1 VSLIAVAFL
10 SIKSHLSLLL
20 FFGFGKDWQIKMK
33 FLSILLCLIA
43 TPLALAEE
51 VVFNCKFQRVNKNVW
66 FDQVGNLGDLGPGT
80 PVRENVYMVSN
91 EMLFTMYQKDEW
103 ILTLD
108 HCEES
113 QDAYLCQSTV
123 EDEEMISE
131 SYWSLDRK
139 TQTYVYSQT
148 KTYEP
153 SSSFRQSMEKK
164 IPGFVGNSYELTGV
178 CEEGI
183 SRENFEANIND
194 R

>member
-1 VSLIAVAFL
+1 
-10 SIKSHLSLLL
+10 
-20 FFGFGKDWQIKMK
+20 MK

-51 VVFNCKFQRVNKNVW
+51 VVFNCKFQKVNKNVW

-91 EMLFTMYQKDEW
+91 GMLFTMYQKDEW

-123 EDEEMISE
+123 EDEEIISE

-164 IPGFVGNSYELTGV
+164 IPGFVGNSYELTGI
-178 CEEGI
+178 CDRGM
-183 SRENFEANIND
+183 SREKFEMKITLKS
-194 R
+194 RY

>member
-1 VSLIAVAFL
+1 VVSLIAADFL
-10 SIKSHLSLLL
+10 SIKSDLSLLL
-20 FFGFGKDWQIKMK
+20 FFGFGKGWQIKMK

-51 VVFNCKFQRVNKNVW
+51 VVFNCKFQKVNQNVW

-91 EMLFTMYQKDEW
+91 GMLFTRYQKDEW

-108 HCEES
+108 LCEES
-113 QDAYLCQSTV
+113 QDAYLCQSIFE
-123 EDEEMISE
+123 EDEMISE

-183 SRENFEANIND
+183 SREIFEERID
-194 R
+194 D

>member
-1 VSLIAVAFL
+1 MIVNLIAGELL
-10 SIKSHLSLLL
+10 SLKSHPSLLL
-20 FFGFGKDWQIKMK
+20 FFGFGKDRQIKMK
-33 FLSILLCLIA
+33 FLLIPLCLVVM
-43 TPLALAEE
+43 PLAIAEE
-51 VVFNCKFQRVNKNVW
+51 VVFNCKFQKVNKNVW

-91 EMLFTMYQKDEW
+91 GMLFTMYQKDEW

-108 HCEES
+108 HCGES

-123 EDEEMISE
+123 EEDQMISE
-131 SYWSLDRK
+131 SYWSLDRGA
-139 TQTYVYSQT
+139 QTYVYSQT

-178 CEEGI
+178 CDEGI
-183 SRENFEANIND
+183 SRENFEMRD

>member
-1 VSLIAVAFL
+1 
-10 SIKSHLSLLL
+10 
-20 FFGFGKDWQIKMK
+20 MK

-80 PVRENVYMVSN
+80 PVRENVYMLSD

-148 KTYEP
+148 KTYGP
-153 SSSFRQSMEKK
+153 SSSFRKSMDQK

-178 CEEGI
+178 CDDGL
-183 SRENFEANIND
+183 SRESFESSHD
-194 R
+194 

>member
-1 VSLIAVAFL
+1 
-10 SIKSHLSLLL
+10 
-20 FFGFGKDWQIKMK
+20 MK
-33 FLSILLCLIA
+33 FLLIPLCLVVM
-43 TPLALAEE
+43 PLAIAEE
-51 VVFNCKFQRVNKNVW
+51 VVFNCKFQKVNKNVW

-91 EMLFTMYQKDEW
+91 GMLFTMYQKDEW

-108 HCEES
+108 HCGES
-113 QDAYLCQSTV
+113 QGAYLCQSTV
-123 EDEEMISE
+123 EEDQMISE
-131 SYWSLDRK
+131 SYWSLDRGA
-139 TQTYVYSQT
+139 QTYVYSQT

-178 CEEGI
+178 CDKGI
-183 SRENFEANIND
+183 SRENFEMRD

>member
-1 VSLIAVAFL
+1 MEFL

-33 FLSILLCLIA
+33 FLTILLCLVL
-43 TPLALAEE
+43 TPFALAEE
-51 VVFNCKFQRVNKNVW
+51 VVFNCKFQKVNKNVW

-91 EMLFTMYQKDEW
+91 GMLFTMYQKDEW

-153 SSSFRQSMEKK
+153 TSSFRQSMEQK
-164 IPGFVGNSYELTGV
+164 IPGFVGNSYELTGI
-178 CEEGI
+178 CDEGL
-183 SRENFEANIND
+183 SRESYESTHD
-194 R
+194 

>member
-1 VSLIAVAFL
+1 
-10 SIKSHLSLLL
+10 
-20 FFGFGKDWQIKMK
+20 MK
-33 FLSILLCLIA
+33 FLSILLCLVL
-43 TPLALAEE
+43 TPFALAEE
-51 VVFNCKFQRVNKNVW
+51 MVFNCKFQKVNKNVW
-66 FDQVGNLGDLGPGT
+66 FDWDGNAGDLGPGA
-80 PVRENVYMVSN
+80 PVRENVYMLSN
-91 EMLFTMYQKDEW
+91 GMLFTMYQKDEW

-153 SSSFRQSMEKK
+153 TSSFRQSMEQK

-178 CEEGI
+178 CDEGI
-183 SRENFEANIND
+183 SREIFEANIND